1 MLIDEELTLKKLE
14 VFLAFMRTGNL
25 ARAAAELQTSNVSV
39 HRAIHSL
46 ESALRCPL
54 FKHEGRN
61 LTPLESAYV
70 LEERAQKL
78 IQDVVES
85 VRLTR
90 EAAGFSAERF
100 KLGSL
105 YSLTVKTVPQL
116 IMGLKIRRS
125 ELNID
130 LIMGSNID
138 LLYKLKNM
146 EVDAILVSL
155 DDSVNDPDC
164 EHIALFSD
172 DIFLATP
179 ADSPFAQRTEVDLA
193 EVRDETFITLT
204 QGFATHQDGVRV
216 FKQAG
221 FEPKVA
227 MQVNDIFTL
236 LSMVSSGVGYA
247 LLPGR
252 IAAVYENRVKLIP
265 LQEKYR
271 LQQHIGVVFLKAKE
285 RDPNLLALLAECRMY
300 ANRHPKQCR
309 LTDNSANNEVEQRR
323 PQQAPKPGME
333 GRRQR
338 AIRHQPPIRRRQAC
352 RHAAHRTGQ
361 TTEHHGRA
369 WVIQAHP
376 ASRHGSADHDDDR
389 LDQAGRNGQRHHIRR
404 GANRRT
410 SHRPDNVGHR
420 ARADG
425 GHADR
430 IAIPEH
436 PGNACADDERQDRAQ
451 QQRDG
456 PDHPGLFR
464 FGGLHLERRGD
475 DGEVP
480 QHGAAHQANAGKQ
493 RQVRQAFLPAS
504 HGSAHPG
511 QHQADDNGNCRA
523 MDPPIGQAL
532 GQHHR
537 HPHDYADEGK
547 RRDQAVM
554 FQAALYE
561 IPHISGLLLACQAA

>member
-46 ESALRCPL
+46 ENALRCPL

-78 IQDVVES
+78 IQDVIES
-85 VRLTR
+85 VRMTR
-90 EAAGFSAERF
+90 EAAGFFAERF

-130 LIMGSNID
+130 LILGSNFD

-155 DDSVNDPDC
+155 DNSTHDPDC
-164 EHIALFSD
+164 EHLPLFAD

-179 ADSPFAQRTEVDLA
+179 ADSPFAQQDEVDLA
-193 EVRDETFITLT
+193 DLRDMTFITLT
-204 QGFATHQDGVRV
+204 QGFATHRDGNRV
-216 FKQAG
+216 FEQAG

-252 IAAVYENRVKLIP
+252 IAMVYENRVKLIP
-265 LQEKYR
+265 LQAHYH

-300 ANRHPKQCR
+300 ANR
-309 LTDNSANNEVEQRR
+309 LN
-323 PQQAPKPGME
+323 
-333 GRRQR
+333 
-338 AIRHQPPIRRRQAC
+338 
-352 RHAAHRTGQ
+352 
-361 TTEHHGRA
+361 
-369 WVIQAHP
+369 
-376 ASRHGSADHDDDR
+376 
-389 LDQAGRNGQRHHIRR
+389 
-404 GANRRT
+404 
-410 SHRPDNVGHR
+410 
-420 ARADG
+420 
-425 GHADR
+425 
-430 IAIPEH
+430 
-436 PGNACADDERQDRAQ
+436 
-451 QQRDG
+451 
-456 PDHPGLFR
+456 
-464 FGGLHLERRGD
+464 
-475 DGEVP
+475 
-480 QHGAAHQANAGKQ
+480 
-493 RQVRQAFLPAS
+493 
-504 HGSAHPG
+504 
-511 QHQADDNGNCRA
+511 
-523 MDPPIGQAL
+523 
-532 GQHHR
+532 
-537 HPHDYADEGK
+537 
-547 RRDQAVM
+547 
-554 FQAALYE
+554 
-561 IPHISGLLLACQAA
+561 

>member
-1 MLIDEELTLKKLE
+1 MLIDEALTLKKLE

-25 ARAAAELQTSNVSV
+25 GRAAAELDTSNVSV

-70 LEERAQKL
+70 LQERAHKL
-78 IQDVVES
+78 IQDVHET

-100 KLGSL
+100 RLGSL

-146 EVDAILVSL
+146 ETDAILVSL
-155 DDSVNDPDC
+155 DDSINDPDC
-164 EHIALFSD
+164 EQLALFSD

-179 ADSPFAQRTEVDLA
+179 ADSPFAGQTEVDLSDL
-193 EVRDETFITLT
+193 RDSTFITLT

-216 FKQAG
+216 FQQAG
-221 FEPKVA
+221 FEPRVA

-265 LQEKYR
+265 LQQRYR

-300 ANRHPKQCR
+300 A
-309 LTDNSANNEVEQRR
+309 T
-323 PQQAPKPGME
+323 
-333 GRRQR
+333 
-338 AIRHQPPIRRRQAC
+338 
-352 RHAAHRTGQ
+352 RHAQ
-361 TTEHHGRA
+361 
-369 WVIQAHP
+369 
-376 ASRHGSADHDDDR
+376 
-389 LDQAGRNGQRHHIRR
+389 
-404 GANRRT
+404 
-410 SHRPDNVGHR
+410 PD
-420 ARADG
+420 
-425 GHADR
+425 
-430 IAIPEH
+430 
-436 PGNACADDERQDRAQ
+436 
-451 QQRDG
+451 
-456 PDHPGLFR
+456 
-464 FGGLHLERRGD
+464 
-475 DGEVP
+475 
-480 QHGAAHQANAGKQ
+480 
-493 RQVRQAFLPAS
+493 
-504 HGSAHPG
+504 
-511 QHQADDNGNCRA
+511 
-523 MDPPIGQAL
+523 
-532 GQHHR
+532 
-537 HPHDYADEGK
+537 
-547 RRDQAVM
+547 
-554 FQAALYE
+554 
-561 IPHISGLLLACQAA
+561 

>member
-14 VFLAFMRTGNL
+14 VFLVFMRSGNL
-25 ARAAAELQTSNVSV
+25 GKAAAELNTSNVSV

-78 IQDVVES
+78 IQDVLQTIRV
-85 VRLTR
+85 TR

-155 DDSVNDPDC
+155 DERMNDADC
-164 EHIALFSD
+164 EQLSLFSD

-179 ADSPFAQRTEVDLA
+179 ADSPFASRTEVDLSDLREA
-193 EVRDETFITLT
+193 TFITLT

-265 LQEKYR
+265 LQARYR
-271 LQQHIGVVFLKAKE
+271 LQQQIGVVFLKAKE
-285 RDPNLLALLAECRMY
+285 RDPNLLALLAECRLY
-300 ANRHPKQCR
+300 A
-309 LTDNSANNEVEQRR
+309 T
-323 PQQAPKPGME
+323 
-333 GRRQR
+333 
-338 AIRHQPPIRRRQAC
+338 
-352 RHAAHRTGQ
+352 RHAQ
-361 TTEHHGRA
+361 
-369 WVIQAHP
+369 P
-376 ASRHGSADHDDDR
+376 
-389 LDQAGRNGQRHHIRR
+389 
-404 GANRRT
+404 
-410 SHRPDNVGHR
+410 
-420 ARADG
+420 
-425 GHADR
+425 
-430 IAIPEH
+430 
-436 PGNACADDERQDRAQ
+436 
-451 QQRDG
+451 
-456 PDHPGLFR
+456 
-464 FGGLHLERRGD
+464 
-475 DGEVP
+475 
-480 QHGAAHQANAGKQ
+480 
-493 RQVRQAFLPAS
+493 
-504 HGSAHPG
+504 
-511 QHQADDNGNCRA
+511 
-523 MDPPIGQAL
+523 
-532 GQHHR
+532 
-537 HPHDYADEGK
+537 
-547 RRDQAVM
+547 
-554 FQAALYE
+554 
-561 IPHISGLLLACQAA
+561 

>member
-1 MLIDEELTLKKLE
+1 MLIDEELSLKKLE
-14 VFLAFMRTGNL
+14 VFLVYMRTGNL
-25 ARAAAELQTSNVSV
+25 SRAAAELETSNVSV

-78 IQDVVES
+78 IGDVVET

-116 IMGLKIRRS
+116 IMGLKLRRS

-130 LIMGSNID
+130 LILGSNFD

-164 EHIALFSD
+164 AQIQLFSD
-172 DIFLATP
+172 DIFLA
-179 ADSPFAQRTEVDLA
+179 SPINSRFAQRNEVDLA

-204 QGFATHQDGVRV
+204 QGFATHQDSNRV

-236 LSMVSSGVGYA
+236 LSMVSSEVGYA

-265 LQEKYR
+265 LQARYR

-300 ANRHPKQCR
+300 ANRH
-309 LTDNSANNEVEQRR
+309 A
-323 PQQAPKPGME
+323 
-333 GRRQR
+333 
-338 AIRHQPPIRRRQAC
+338 
-352 RHAAHRTGQ
+352 
-361 TTEHHGRA
+361 
-369 WVIQAHP
+369 
-376 ASRHGSADHDDDR
+376 
-389 LDQAGRNGQRHHIRR
+389 
-404 GANRRT
+404 
-410 SHRPDNVGHR
+410 
-420 ARADG
+420 
-425 GHADR
+425 
-430 IAIPEH
+430 
-436 PGNACADDERQDRAQ
+436 
-451 QQRDG
+451 
-456 PDHPGLFR
+456 
-464 FGGLHLERRGD
+464 
-475 DGEVP
+475 
-480 QHGAAHQANAGKQ
+480 
-493 RQVRQAFLPAS
+493 
-504 HGSAHPG
+504 
-511 QHQADDNGNCRA
+511 
-523 MDPPIGQAL
+523 
-532 GQHHR
+532 
-537 HPHDYADEGK
+537 
-547 RRDQAVM
+547 
-554 FQAALYE
+554 
-561 IPHISGLLLACQAA
+561 

>member
-54 FKHEGRN
+54 FKHEGRS

-78 IQDVVES
+78 IQDVVET

-130 LIMGSNID
+130 LILGSNID

-146 EVDAILVSL
+146 EVDAALVSL

-164 EHIALFSD
+164 EHIPLFSD

-179 ADSPFAQRTEVDLA
+179 ADSRFAQRTEVDLA
-193 EVRDETFITLT
+193 EVCDETFITLT
-204 QGFATHQDGVRV
+204 QGFATHQDGKRV
-216 FKQAG
+216 FEQAG

-271 LQQHIGVVFLKAKE
+271 LQQHIGLVFLKAKE

-300 ANRHPKQCR
+300 ANR
-309 LTDNSANNEVEQRR
+309 
-323 PQQAPKPGME
+323 QA
-333 GRRQR
+333 
-338 AIRHQPPIRRRQAC
+338 
-352 RHAAHRTGQ
+352 
-361 TTEHHGRA
+361 
-369 WVIQAHP
+369 
-376 ASRHGSADHDDDR
+376 
-389 LDQAGRNGQRHHIRR
+389 
-404 GANRRT
+404 
-410 SHRPDNVGHR
+410 
-420 ARADG
+420 
-425 GHADR
+425 
-430 IAIPEH
+430 
-436 PGNACADDERQDRAQ
+436 
-451 QQRDG
+451 
-456 PDHPGLFR
+456 
-464 FGGLHLERRGD
+464 
-475 DGEVP
+475 
-480 QHGAAHQANAGKQ
+480 
-493 RQVRQAFLPAS
+493 
-504 HGSAHPG
+504 
-511 QHQADDNGNCRA
+511 
-523 MDPPIGQAL
+523 
-532 GQHHR
+532 
-537 HPHDYADEGK
+537 
-547 RRDQAVM
+547 
-554 FQAALYE
+554 
-561 IPHISGLLLACQAA
+561 

>member
-1 MLIDEELTLKKLE
+1 MLIDEELSLKKLE
-14 VFLAFMRTGNL
+14 VFLVYMRTGNL
-25 ARAAAELQTSNVSV
+25 ARAAAELETSNVSV

-78 IQDVVES
+78 IGDVVET

-116 IMGLKIRRS
+116 IMGLKLRRS

-130 LIMGSNID
+130 LILGSNFD

-164 EHIALFSD
+164 AQIQLFSD

-179 ADSPFAQRTEVDLA
+179 INSRFAQRTEVDLA

-204 QGFATHQDGVRV
+204 QGFATHQDSNRV

-236 LSMVSSGVGYA
+236 LSMVSSEVGYA

-265 LQEKYR
+265 LQARYR

-300 ANRHPKQCR
+300 ANRH
-309 LTDNSANNEVEQRR
+309 
-323 PQQAPKPGME
+323 G
-333 GRRQR
+333 
-338 AIRHQPPIRRRQAC
+338 
-352 RHAAHRTGQ
+352 
-361 TTEHHGRA
+361 
-369 WVIQAHP
+369 
-376 ASRHGSADHDDDR
+376 
-389 LDQAGRNGQRHHIRR
+389 
-404 GANRRT
+404 
-410 SHRPDNVGHR
+410 
-420 ARADG
+420 
-425 GHADR
+425 
-430 IAIPEH
+430 
-436 PGNACADDERQDRAQ
+436 
-451 QQRDG
+451 
-456 PDHPGLFR
+456 
-464 FGGLHLERRGD
+464 
-475 DGEVP
+475 
-480 QHGAAHQANAGKQ
+480 
-493 RQVRQAFLPAS
+493 
-504 HGSAHPG
+504 
-511 QHQADDNGNCRA
+511 
-523 MDPPIGQAL
+523 
-532 GQHHR
+532 
-537 HPHDYADEGK
+537 
-547 RRDQAVM
+547 
-554 FQAALYE
+554 
-561 IPHISGLLLACQAA
+561 

>member
-14 VFLAFMRTGNL
+14 IFLAFMRTGNL
-25 ARAAAELQTSNVSV
+25 GRAAAELCTSNVSV

-70 LEERAQKL
+70 LEEHAQKL
-78 IQDVVES
+78 VQDVLGA

-100 KLGSL
+100 RLGSL

-116 IMGLKIRRS
+116 IMGLKLRRS

-130 LIMGSNID
+130 LILGSNID

-155 DDSVNDPDC
+155 DETVSDPDC
-164 EHIALFSD
+164 EQLPLFSD

-179 ADSPFAQRTEVDLA
+179 ADSPFARRSEVDLA
-193 EVRDETFITLT
+193 DLREDTFITLT

-216 FKQAG
+216 FQQAG

-252 IAAVYENRVKLIP
+252 VAAVYENRVRLVP
-265 LQEKYR
+265 LQARYH

-300 ANRHPKQCR
+300 ANR
-309 LTDNSANNEVEQRR
+309 
-323 PQQAPKPGME
+323 
-333 GRRQR
+333 
-338 AIRHQPPIRRRQAC
+338 
-352 RHAAHRTGQ
+352 
-361 TTEHHGRA
+361 
-369 WVIQAHP
+369 
-376 ASRHGSADHDDDR
+376 
-389 LDQAGRNGQRHHIRR
+389 LD
-404 GANRRT
+404 
-410 SHRPDNVGHR
+410 
-420 ARADG
+420 
-425 GHADR
+425 
-430 IAIPEH
+430 
-436 PGNACADDERQDRAQ
+436 
-451 QQRDG
+451 
-456 PDHPGLFR
+456 
-464 FGGLHLERRGD
+464 
-475 DGEVP
+475 
-480 QHGAAHQANAGKQ
+480 
-493 RQVRQAFLPAS
+493 
-504 HGSAHPG
+504 
-511 QHQADDNGNCRA
+511 
-523 MDPPIGQAL
+523 
-532 GQHHR
+532 
-537 HPHDYADEGK
+537 
-547 RRDQAVM
+547 
-554 FQAALYE
+554 
-561 IPHISGLLLACQAA
+561 

>member
-1 MLIDEELTLKKLE
+1 MLIDEELSLKKLE
-14 VFLAFMRTGNL
+14 VFLVYMRTGNL
-25 ARAAAELQTSNVSV
+25 SRAAAELDTSNVSV

-78 IQDVVES
+78 IGDVVET

-116 IMGLKIRRS
+116 IMGLKLRRS

-130 LIMGSNID
+130 LILGSNFD

-164 EHIALFSD
+164 AQIQLFSD
-172 DIFLATP
+172 DIFLA
-179 ADSPFAQRTEVDLA
+179 SPINSRFAQRTEVDLA

-204 QGFATHQDGVRV
+204 QGFATHQDSNRV

-236 LSMVSSGVGYA
+236 LSMVSSEVGYA

-265 LQEKYR
+265 LQARYR

-300 ANRHPKQCR
+300 ANRH
-309 LTDNSANNEVEQRR
+309 A
-323 PQQAPKPGME
+323 
-333 GRRQR
+333 
-338 AIRHQPPIRRRQAC
+338 
-352 RHAAHRTGQ
+352 
-361 TTEHHGRA
+361 
-369 WVIQAHP
+369 
-376 ASRHGSADHDDDR
+376 
-389 LDQAGRNGQRHHIRR
+389 
-404 GANRRT
+404 
-410 SHRPDNVGHR
+410 
-420 ARADG
+420 
-425 GHADR
+425 
-430 IAIPEH
+430 
-436 PGNACADDERQDRAQ
+436 
-451 QQRDG
+451 
-456 PDHPGLFR
+456 
-464 FGGLHLERRGD
+464 
-475 DGEVP
+475 
-480 QHGAAHQANAGKQ
+480 
-493 RQVRQAFLPAS
+493 
-504 HGSAHPG
+504 
-511 QHQADDNGNCRA
+511 
-523 MDPPIGQAL
+523 
-532 GQHHR
+532 
-537 HPHDYADEGK
+537 
-547 RRDQAVM
+547 
-554 FQAALYE
+554 
-561 IPHISGLLLACQAA
+561 